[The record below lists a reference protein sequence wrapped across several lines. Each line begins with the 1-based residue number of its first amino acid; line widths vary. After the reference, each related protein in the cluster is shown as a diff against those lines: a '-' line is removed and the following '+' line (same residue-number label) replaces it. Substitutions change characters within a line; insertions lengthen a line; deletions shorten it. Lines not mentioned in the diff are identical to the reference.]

1 MMDKALAMWLML
13 AANPIPA
20 DTPTQVVQTAV
31 EQVVQVVQEADL
43 EKPEAVARHRGR
55 IQRIAEQL
63 FDFPEMARRTLA
75 QHWKDRTT
83 QERDEFVRL
92 FKDFLARA
100 YFGRLEKYSGEKI
113 VYTGET
119 VDGEYATVRS
129 KILVNG
135 TEIPIDYRL
144 RQSGTRWV
152 VFDIA
157 ISGVSFVSSYRGQF
171 HRVIQTSSYE
181 ALLRELRLKRGDNPP
196 VAERP
201 AARPLEAGIST
212 TR

>member
-1 MMDKALAMWLML
+1 MEKALAMWFML
-13 AANPIPA
+13 AANPVAA

-31 EQVVQVVQEADL
+31 EQVVQVVQESDL
-43 EKPEAVARHRGR
+43 EKPDAAARHRGQ
-55 IQRIAEQL
+55 IQRIAERL

-75 QHWKDRTT
+75 QHWKDRSA

-92 FKDFLARA
+92 FKDFLGRA
-100 YFGRLEKYSGEKI
+100 YIARLTKYSGEKI
-113 VYTGET
+113 VYLGET

-129 KILVNG
+129 KIIAGG

-144 RQSGTRWV
+144 RQAGSRWV

-171 HRVIQTSSYE
+171 NRVIQTSSYD
-181 ALLRELRLKRGDNPP
+181 ALLRELRLKRGESPA
-196 VAERP
+196 VERP
-201 AARPLEAGIST
+201 AVRPVQADLSAV
-212 TR
+212 R

>member
-1 MMDKALAMWLML
+1 MEKALAMWLLL
-13 AANPIPA
+13 AANPA
-20 DTPTQVVQTAV
+20 ASDTPTQVVQTAV
-31 EQVVQVVQEADL
+31 EQVVQVVQESDL
-43 EKPEAVARHRGR
+43 EKPDAAARHRGQ

-75 QHWKDRTT
+75 QHWKDRSA

-92 FKDFLARA
+92 FRDFLGRA
-100 YFGRLEKYSGEKI
+100 YFGRLERYSGERI
-113 VYTGET
+113 VYMGET

-129 KILVNG
+129 KIVTGGG

-144 RQSGTRWV
+144 RQAGSRWV

-171 HRVIQTSSYE
+171 NRIIQTSSYD
-181 ALLRELRLKRGDNPP
+181 ALLRELRLKRGESPS
-196 VAERP
+196 AERP
-201 AARPLEAGIST
+201 TAQPAAAAVPAPR
-212 TR
+212 